1 MKLNSTEDV
10 LYGNNPNKPT
20 QFKIQTSSKAFKILS
35 NNLYKNKIRAIIR
48 ELSCN
53 ALDAHQLN
61 NCTDPFD
68 ILVPTEIDP
77 RFQIR
82 DYGPGLNDEDM
93 TELYTTYFASTK
105 NESNEFRGALGLGSK
120 TPFSYTSAFT
130 VVSYHGGYKTKFNAL
145 LEHGEPALYQV
156 SKNPSTERTG
166 LEITIPV
173 RSDDLRTWFREVG
186 YVLRPF
192 INNKPNIKGVDI
204 DVNYIPDE
212 DVLCS
217 SSTQSAYPVYKYD
230 SRGIYANYG
239 NIIYPIDDSNDEL
252 LDVDNKYPWISNVG
266 GTYIIKFDM
275 GELDIQPS
283 REELS
288 FDDIT
293 LANIH
298 KKLKSIDDHLKE
310 TFVSTVS
317 DLTCPR
323 VLDRYLYDMSTDLCT
338 MVTKEA
344 NLPTRVPLIT
354 DADREE
360 LSILGYKKIIK
371 GVTVSNSLSLKR
383 KRLSDIN
390 SNSTISFESVISSG
404 NKRYVIV
411 QFDKVVSIDHVYKS
425 IVDEYNMERG
435 EHIFIVDKQHDIEP
449 IKSLF
454 TKFAHSDEVIVLN
467 SSKYWVK
474 RNVVRDRTQSTRPK
488 TDNVYI
494 YKYDCESD
502 TITSSYCKMSAK
514 EIMDIDYEFSVL
526 SLNREELHDPCKR
539 TQTGIDKHNLKQFM
553 AITDQSVILCVRNTH
568 VDYALNHEKSTS
580 FIDVLETFVNAVDLS
595 TVDRIYHVTQYYH
608 DEAKNE
614 RRLIDF
620 LTNTGMDNETLEDI
634 KGAQVLVDVQ
644 YIINNTILF
653 LSKRPIVRELNR
665 KWVEY
670 LKAYY
675 VKFEEANPLVGLI
688 VRKCTQVSP
697 EVLEQ
702 IKPLYKQVGE

>member
-93 TELYTTYFASTK
+93 NELYTTYFASTK

-156 SKNPSTERTG
+156 SKTPCDERTG

-192 INNKPNIKGVDI
+192 INNKPNIRGVDVNI
-204 DVNYIPDE
+204 NYIPDE

-230 SRGIYANYG
+230 SSGIYANYG
-239 NIIYPIDDSNDEL
+239 NIIYPIDDYSDEL
-252 LDVDNKYPWISNVG
+252 LDICNKYPWISNVG

-293 LANIH
+293 LNNIH
-298 KKLKSIDDHLKE
+298 KKLKSIDDNLRE
-310 TFVSTVS
+310 SFISNVSH
-317 DLTCPR
+317 LTCPR
-323 VLDRYLYDMSTDLCT
+323 MLDRYLYDMSTNLCD
-338 MVTKEA
+338 MVKKEA
-344 NLPTRVPLIT
+344 GLPTSGYLIT
-354 DADREE
+354 DTDREE
-360 LSILGYKKIIK
+360 LSILGYKKIVK
-371 GVTVSNSLSLKR
+371 CVTVSNSLSVKR
-383 KRLSDIN
+383 KKLGEIN
-390 SNSTISFESVISSG
+390 TNSSISFDSVTSSA
-404 NKRYVIV
+404 NKRYIIV
-411 QFDKVVSIDHVYKS
+411 QFDKVVSLDRVYKS
-425 IVDEYNMERG
+425 IVDEYSMVRG
-435 EHIFIVDKQHDIEP
+435 EYIFIVDKQHDIEP
-449 IKSLF
+449 IKALF
-454 TKFAHSDEVIVLN
+454 ERFAYSDEVIVIK

-474 RNVVRDRTQSTRPK
+474 QNIIRDRAQATRPK
-488 TDNVYI
+488 TDNVYL
-494 YKYDCESD
+494 YNYDRETD
-502 TITSSYCKMSAK
+502 TLTLSYCKMSAK
-514 EIMDIDYEFSVL
+514 EIMDIDYEFTVL
-526 SLNREELHDPCKR
+526 SLNRDDLHDPRTR
-539 TQTGIDKHNLKQFM
+539 TQTGISKCDIKRFM
-553 AITDQSVILCVRNTH
+553 SITNQSTLLCVRNTH

-580 FIDVLETFVNAVDLS
+580 FIDVLDQIVNSVDLS
-595 TVDRIYHVTQYYH
+595 KVGRMYHSNQYYY
-608 DEAKNE
+608 DGVKNE

-620 LTNTGMDNETLEDI
+620 LSNTGLDEKVLNDI
-634 KGAQVLVDVQ
+634 KGPKLLNDIQ
-644 YIINNTILF
+644 YIINNSIIYTK
-653 LSKRPIVRELNR
+653 KRETVRELNA
-665 KWVEY
+665 KWTEY
-670 LKAYY
+670 LKDYY
-675 VKFEEANPLVGLI
+675 VKFEEANPLIGLI

-697 EVLEQ
+697 EVLTQ

>member
-61 NCTDPFD
+61 NCIDPFD

-93 TELYTTYFASTK
+93 NELYTTYFASTK

-156 SKNPSTERTG
+156 SKTHCDERTG

-192 INNKPNIKGVDI
+192 INSKPNIRGVDI

-212 DVLCS
+212 DVLCGS
-217 SSTQSAYPVYKYD
+217 NTQSAYPVYKYD

-239 NIIYPIDDSNDEL
+239 NIIYPIDDSDDEL

-298 KKLKSIDDHLKE
+298 KKLKIIDDTLRE
-310 TFVSTVS
+310 SFVSNVAH
-317 DLTCPR
+317 LTCPR
-323 VLDRYLYDMSTDLCT
+323 MLDRYLYDMSTNLCD
-338 MVTKEA
+338 MVKKEA
-344 NLPTRVPLIT
+344 GLPEAGYLIT

-360 LSILGYKKIIK
+360 LSILGYKKIVK
-371 GVTVSNSLSLKR
+371 GVTVSNSLSIKR
-383 KRLSDIN
+383 KKLSDIN
-390 SNSTISFESVISSG
+390 SNSSISFDSVASAA
-404 NKRYVIV
+404 NKRYIIV

-449 IKSLF
+449 IKALF
-454 TKFAHSDEVIVLN
+454 ERFAYSDEVIVVK

-474 RNVVRDRTQSTRPK
+474 QNVVRDRTQATRPK

-494 YKYDCESD
+494 YKYDREAD
-502 TITSSYCKMSAK
+502 TITSSHCKMSAK
-514 EIMDIDYEFSVL
+514 DIMDIDYEFSVL
-526 SLNREELHDPCKR
+526 SLNREELHDPRKR
-539 TQTGIDKHNLKQFM
+539 TQTGIDKYDLKRFM
-553 AITDQSVILCVRNTH
+553 AITNQLTVLCVRNTH
-568 VDYALNHEKSTS
+568 VEYALNHEKSTS

-595 TVDRIYHVTQYYH
+595 TVDRIYHANKYYH
-608 DEAKNE
+608 DEVKNE

-620 LTNTGMDNETLEDI
+620 LTNTEIDNKTLEDI
-634 KGAQVLVDVQ
+634 KGAQVLHDIQ
-644 YIINNTILF
+644 YIINNSTVF
-653 LSKRPIVRELNR
+653 LSKRPIIKELNR
-665 KWVEY
+665 KWIDY

-697 EVLEQ
+697 EVLTQ

>member
-93 TELYTTYFASTK
+93 NELYTTYFASTK

-156 SKNPSTERTG
+156 SKTPSTERSG

-192 INNKPNIKGVDI
+192 INNKPNIRGVDI
-204 DVNYIPDE
+204 NINYIPDE
-212 DVLCS
+212 DVLCG

-298 KKLKSIDDHLKE
+298 KKLKSIDDQLKE

-323 VLDRYLYDMSTDLCT
+323 VLDRYLYDMSTDLSK

-344 NLPTRVPLIT
+344 KLPTRVPLIT

-371 GVTVSNSLSLKR
+371 EVTVSNSLSLKR
-383 KRLSDIN
+383 KRLSDIY
-390 SNSTISFESVISSG
+390 SNSTISFESVISSA
-404 NKRYVIV
+404 NERYIIV

-425 IVDEYNMERG
+425 IVEEYSMVRG

-449 IKSLF
+449 IKALF
-454 TKFAHSDEVIVLN
+454 KRFAHSDEVIVLN

-474 RNVVRDRTQSTRPK
+474 RNITRDRTQATRPK

-494 YKYDCESD
+494 YKYDRESD

-539 TQTGIDKHNLKQFM
+539 TQTGIDKYDLKRFM
-553 AITDQSVILCVRNTH
+553 SITNQSTLLCVRNTH

-595 TVDRIYHVTQYYH
+595 TVDRIYHINQYYH
-608 DEAKNE
+608 DGAKKE

-620 LTNTGMDNETLEDI
+620 LTNTGLDNKTLEDI
-634 KGAQVLVDVQ
+634 KGAQVLIDVQ
-644 YIINNTILF
+644 YIITNTILF
-653 LSKRPIVRELNR
+653 LSKRPVVRDLNH
-665 KWVEY
+665 KWIEY

-675 VKFEEANPLVGLI
+675 VKFEEANPLIGLI
-688 VRKCTQVSP
+688 VRNCTQVSP